1 MIVVKWPGKCADQ
14 KCRTYS
20 EVDISKNRIF
30 IYLNSNIECRG
41 LFSCC
46 LKMSVLIDGIFP
58 YRYLLEWKG
67 NGYIIAN
74 PNIIFVCLC
83 LKSRKRKVLRI
94 TPPKLVSVNNLLLNF
109 EIVDLLKAEIC

>member
-1 MIVVKWPGKCADQ
+1 MVYFRAALKCQ
-14 KCRTYS
+14 FLLT
-20 EVDISKNRIF
+20 E
-30 IYLNSNIECRG
+30 
-41 LFSCC
+41 
-46 LKMSVLIDGIFP
+46 GIFP
-58 YRYLLEWKG
+58 YRYFLEWKG

-109 EIVDLLKAEIC
+109 ESVDLSKAEIC